1 MRIRTS
7 STRNLFM
14 FDDFIG
20 GLKSKTGFSAFAA
33 TGPGIIK
40 TWLQPLSFVI
50 ATPERKETQ
59 QTE

>member
-1 MRIRTS
+1 
-7 STRNLFM
+7 M